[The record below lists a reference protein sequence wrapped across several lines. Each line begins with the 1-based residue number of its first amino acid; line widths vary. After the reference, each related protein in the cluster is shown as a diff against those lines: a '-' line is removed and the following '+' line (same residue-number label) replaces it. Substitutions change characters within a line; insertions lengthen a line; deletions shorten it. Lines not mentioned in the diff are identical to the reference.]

1 MEPLVL
7 ANHHRCLYESALWV
21 RLIASKKAL
30 DSGRS
35 PEGGWGVGNERG
47 RQWVKGQRPAQGNF
61 YCNSIQTNGK
71 GKELSHTHTQRV
83 WYVRNSLSY
92 LNLENNQWY

>member
-1 MEPLVL
+1 MGTMEPLVL

-35 PEGGWGVGNERG
+35 PEGGGGWGTKGVDNGSKVRDLL
-47 RQWVKGQRPAQGNF
+47 RATSTVTQFRLMVKGKSSR
-61 YCNSIQTNGK
+61 T
-71 GKELSHTHTQRV
+71 HTHTE
-83 WYVRNSLSY
+83 SGM
-92 LNLENNQWY
+92 

>member
-1 MEPLVL
+1 MGTMEPLVL

-35 PEGGWGVGNERG
+35 PEGGGER
-47 RQWVKGQRPAQGNF
+47 KG
-61 YCNSIQTNGK
+61 
-71 GKELSHTHTQRV
+71 
-83 WYVRNSLSY
+83 
-92 LNLENNQWY
+92 